1 MYPRLQTGAT
11 QSLPQPC
18 SPAVSDS
25 AWAVGHCRF
34 VPLPA
39 VQRLLSVGIP
49 WGWSSTAN
57 RARRANSI
65 VQSQWLLS
73 LMI

>member
-1 MYPRLQTGAT
+1 MHPQLQTGAT

-25 AWAVGHCRF
+25 AWVVGHCRF
-34 VPLPA
+34 TPLAA

-49 WGWSSTAN
+49 GGWSSTAN
-57 RARRANSI
+57 RGHYSNSI
-65 VQSQWLLS
+65 MQSQ
-73 LMI
+73 

>member
-1 MYPRLQTGAT
+1 MYPQLQTGAT
-11 QSLPQPC
+11 QSLTQPC

-34 VPLPA
+34 SPLAA
-39 VQRLLSVGIP
+39 VQRLLSVGIR

-57 RARRANSI
+57 RGHHSNSI
-65 VQSQWLLS
+65 MQSQ
-73 LMI
+73 